1 MLKSLDQNE
10 LGFSRCSIGEGGAQG
25 VCLLYVAGSR
35 AVYGVGTLWPTCLQ
49 AENRQALAPAYVA
62 KCHSFSI
69 EKPLAYLLKG
79 RMAEK
84 DVDKLDANKTQTER
98 KQFPAHG
105 SRRCKARFWL
115 R

>member
-1 MLKSLDQNE
+1 M
-10 LGFSRCSIGEGGAQG
+10 RGAKG
-25 VCLLYVAGSR
+25 IYD
-35 AVYGVGTLWPTCLQ
+35 
-49 AENRQALAPAYVA
+49 A

-69 EKPLAYLLKG
+69 EKPPTYLLKG

>member
-1 MLKSLDQNE
+1 MLLRSYRTIP
-10 LGFSRCSIGEGGAQG
+10 GRRQG
-25 VCLLYVAGSR
+25 
-35 AVYGVGTLWPTCLQ
+35 
-49 AENRQALAPAYVA
+49 
-62 KCHSFSI
+62 I